1 MFHEYWINLWKLL
14 RIPVH
19 ITNNI
24 NLFFEV
30 VFHSKIILSWFR
42 CSSSSDPLLT
52 PDTMTAASKE
62 LSSKL
67 DTLKSDSNDIAKSA
81 ASNDDGIFGIVYS
94 VLKKVAMV
102 GAIYFVGYM
111 GWSMAWLITPIMFSV
126 TREQWKKS
134 SQLKRDIS
142 ILSAMSNERDVILA
156 KITDLPAWVKYSLDH
171 ISRQCLNPIVFLQVY
186 FPDVERCEWLNR
198 VMQLEFIS
206 RIYLK
211 NFYH

>member
-1 MFHEYWINLWKLL
+1 
-14 RIPVH
+14 
-19 ITNNI
+19 
-24 NLFFEV
+24 
-30 VFHSKIILSWFR
+30 
-42 CSSSSDPLLT
+42 
-52 PDTMTAASKE
+52 MTAASKE

-67 DTLKSDSNDIAKSA
+67 ENINSDSKDIAKSA

-156 KITDLPAWVKYSLDH
+156 KITDLPAWVKYCLD
-171 ISRQCLNPIVFLQVY
+171 
-186 FPDVERCEWLNR
+186 
-198 VMQLEFIS
+198 
-206 RIYLK
+206 RIYVHNELTLC
-211 NFYH
+211 FSLGLFSRC